1 MVVVVVSTILVGVVV
16 VVVVV
21 VVGDGGEGQRGRH
34 WAVVVVSVSDWWGN
48 WVPDVDDGEAVVIV
62 GGGEG

>member
-16 VVVVV
+16 VVV
-21 VVGDGGEGQRGRH
+21 GSGGEGRRGRH
-34 WAVVVVSVSDWWGN
+34 WAVVVISVSDWWGN
-48 WVPDVDDGEAVVIV
+48 CVPDVDDGFAVAIV